1 MVDRWSRDHCHRQMV
16 LLPYGH
22 TAAPPPNLAQLARVA
37 GVGNAALHAV
47 HGKTYE
53 VRLFVLYKRF
63 QFSSSL

>member
-1 MVDRWSRDHCHRQMV
+1 MV

-53 VRLFVLYKRF
+53 VRILSKGFNYIPEHNI
-63 QFSSSL
+63 

>member
-1 MVDRWSRDHCHRQMV
+1 MV

-53 VRLFVLYKRF
+53 VRLFVLYNRF
-63 QFSSSL
+63 HPFF

>member
-1 MVDRWSRDHCHRQMV
+1 MV

-53 VRLFVLYKRF
+53 VWLFLLYKRF
-63 QFSSSL
+63 HPLFKTLLLTGV

>member
-1 MVDRWSRDHCHRQMV
+1 MV

-53 VRLFVLYKRF
+53 VRLFLLYKRF
-63 QFSSSL
+63 HPLFKTLL